1 MTTIHESRAPDQVK
15 GKYAAIIVCWV
26 LGAGCL
32 FAWNVLFTIQDYYGH
47 LFPRYHPSRL
57 LTLAYVP
64 FFFGVLAA
72 LAYNEEKI
80 NTRRRN
86 LIGFTLFFIGSLLLL
101 VLDLATSGKGGLG
114 TFIGICIISSSFGV
128 GGALAEGGMVGD
140 LSLMKPEF
148 IQSFSAG
155 LAASGVIMSSLRL
168 ITKAAFKNSN
178 NGLRKGAI
186 LFFAIAAFLELVCV
200 FLYAFIFPRL
210 PIVKYYRSKAASQG
224 SKTVS
229 ADLVAGGLQEVEE
242 DTEHLVRL
250 SVKELLY
257 QNIDYALDIFLSHL
271 LTLSIFPGF
280 IAEDTGSHSL
290 GQWYVPVLIATN
302 NGFDFVG
309 RYIPMLRFLKL
320 ESRKGLMIFTLLR
333 FLFIPAFYFTAK
345 YGDQGWM
352 IMLTAALGITQGY
365 LIVSVLTSAPKGYK
379 GPEQNALGNLLT
391 LSLAL
396 GVGLGVACDF
406 LWLIGKGW

>member
-1 MTTIHESRAPDQVK
+1 MEVIRQIRSYPMATVMTTIHESRAPDQVK

-101 VLDLATSGKGGLG
+101 V
-114 TFIGICIISSSFGV
+114 
-128 GGALAEGGMVGD
+128 
-140 LSLMKPEF
+140 
-148 IQSFSAG
+148 
-155 LAASGVIMSSLRL
+155 
-168 ITKAAFKNSN
+168 
-178 NGLRKGAI
+178 
-186 LFFAIAAFLELVCV
+186 
-200 FLYAFIFPRL
+200 
-210 PIVKYYRSKAASQG
+210 
-224 SKTVS
+224 
-229 ADLVAGGLQEVEE
+229 
-242 DTEHLVRL
+242 
-250 SVKELLY
+250 
-257 QNIDYALDIFLSHL
+257 
-271 LTLSIFPGF
+271 
-280 IAEDTGSHSL
+280 
-290 GQWYVPVLIATN
+290 
-302 NGFDFVG
+302 
-309 RYIPMLRFLKL
+309 
-320 ESRKGLMIFTLLR
+320 
-333 FLFIPAFYFTAK
+333 
-345 YGDQGWM
+345 
-352 IMLTAALGITQGY
+352 
-365 LIVSVLTSAPKGYK
+365 